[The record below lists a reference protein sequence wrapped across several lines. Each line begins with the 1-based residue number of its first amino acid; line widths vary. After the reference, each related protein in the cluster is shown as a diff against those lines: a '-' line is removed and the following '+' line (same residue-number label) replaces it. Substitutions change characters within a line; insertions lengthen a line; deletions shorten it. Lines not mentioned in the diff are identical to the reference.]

1 MIDEILSQYQEGH
14 IKASIAY
21 FNLRIIRSEVED
33 AIKAI
38 ENDLLEEI
46 IRMGPEDL
54 IVEGHK
60 ISHVPGRVTFNYK
73 TSDTWN
79 QKYDSLKKVEEKLK
93 QATKLGVEIIDP
105 DTGELYEAIEK
116 KEGKGYI
123 KLEQVRG

>member
-21 FNLRIIRSEVED
+21 FNLRLLKSELED
-33 AIKAI
+33 AIKSI
-38 ENDLLEEI
+38 EDDLLEEI

-54 IVEGHK
+54 IVEGHR

-73 TSDTWN
+73 TSATWN

-105 DTGELYEAIEK
+105 DTGELYEAVER

>member
-1 MIDEILSQYQEGH
+1 MIDKIISQYQEGH

-21 FNLRIIRSEVED
+21 FNLRVLKSEIED
-33 AIKAI
+33 AIKSI

-54 IVEGHK
+54 IVQGHK
-60 ISHVPGRVTFNYK
+60 ISHVPGRVTYEYK
-73 TSDTWN
+73 TNHAWK
-79 QKYDSLKKVEEKLK
+79 QIYDNLKNVEQKLK

-105 DTGELYEAIEK
+105 DTGELYEAVEK
-116 KEGKGYI
+116 KEGKGYL

>member
-1 MIDEILSQYQEGH
+1 
-14 IKASIAY
+14 
-21 FNLRIIRSEVED
+21 
-33 AIKAI
+33 
-38 ENDLLEEI
+38 
-46 IRMGPEDL
+46 MGPEDL
-54 IVEGHK
+54 LVEGHK

-73 TSDTWN
+73 TSATWN

-105 DTGELYEAIEK
+105 HTGELYEAVER

>member
-1 MIDEILSQYQEGH
+1 MIDKILSQYQEGH

-21 FNLRIIRSEVED
+21 FNLRLLKSEVED
-33 AIKAI
+33 AIKSL
-38 ENDLLEEI
+38 EDDLLEEI

-73 TSDTWN
+73 TSATWN

-105 DTGELYEAIEK
+105 DTGELYEAVEK